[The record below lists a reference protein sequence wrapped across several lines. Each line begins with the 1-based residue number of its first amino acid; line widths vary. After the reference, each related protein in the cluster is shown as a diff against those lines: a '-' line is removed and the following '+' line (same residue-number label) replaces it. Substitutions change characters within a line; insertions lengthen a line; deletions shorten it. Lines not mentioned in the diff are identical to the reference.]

1 MVRTVLVF
9 CSFSFL
15 APCVVP
21 PLSVCTVLS
30 NVRDYVNTSLT
41 VRAYI
46 QHGVHGSYLVSAEK
60 CDGQLDYIH
69 LHSVTPREWP
79 PAAAQRGYTGP
90 YIMEGYLFLSTRHI
104 PHTKQDG
111 PYLEFD
117 VLRIRAQEL
126 K

>member
-15 APCVVP
+15 APCVVR
-21 PLSVCTVLS
+21 PLSVCNVLS
-30 NVRDYVNTSLT
+30 NQRDYVNESLT

-46 QHGVHGSYLVSAEK
+46 QHGVHGSYLVSAET

-69 LHSVTPREWP
+69 LNSVRPGEWP
-79 PAAAQRGYTGP
+79 PAAAQRGDSGP
-90 YIMEGYLFLSTRHI
+90 YIIEGYLFLSTRHI

-111 PYLEFD
+111 PHLEFD
-117 VLRIRAQEL
+117 VLRIRAHES